1 MRDCGVNAR
10 LALRLNSVLNVK
22 AIVAAF
28 NQEKALSRGLLRD
41 YEPSF
46 ESLVFTV
53 QCAQGVGPQQP
64 RGSSRLVTTGSSSHR
79 SERVH
84 KEAASG

>member
-1 MRDCGVNAR
+1 MKLGPRRNYHKGRAD
-10 LALRLNSVLNVK
+10 
-22 AIVAAF
+22 
-28 NQEKALSRGLLRD
+28 LSRGLLRD

-84 KEAASG
+84 KEAASGGVM